1 MKVLP
6 SILSYLAFVILL
18 AIMPVAAQHN
28 GYAEWLVPN
37 FWLIFFLL
45 SGLTFLVLITIL
57 IVQKKNE
64 EYYVQAFMASTTV
77 KILACLVF
85 ILVFLAKNKVDKHV
99 FLADF
104 AYVYFLNMGF
114 EVYILLRNLRHK
126 NLR

>member
-6 SILSYLAFVILL
+6 SIFAYLAFVILL
-18 AIMPVAAQHN
+18 AIMPVTAQHN
-28 GYAEWLVPN
+28 GYAEWLVTN
-37 FWLIFFLL
+37 FWLMFFFI
-45 SGLTFLVLITIL
+45 SVLTLLVLGSIL
-57 IVQKKNE
+57 VVQNKKE
-64 EYYVQAFMASTTV
+64 DYYVQAFMASTTV

-85 ILVFLAKNKVDKHV
+85 IIVFLAKNKINKYV